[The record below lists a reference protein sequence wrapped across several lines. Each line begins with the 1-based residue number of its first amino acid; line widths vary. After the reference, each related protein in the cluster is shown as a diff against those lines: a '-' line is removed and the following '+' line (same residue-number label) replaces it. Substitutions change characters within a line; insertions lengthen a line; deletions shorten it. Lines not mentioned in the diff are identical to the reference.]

1 VQTVHVIGELNGLGA
16 SFLSIMENNL
26 NNPERWKKLKK
37 IKGSLVA
44 TERDSGVSITLF
56 FDKGNIQ
63 LQSGTISN
71 PSASLKSDFDTVA
84 AYSSGDLNPFMGVLK
99 GKISVRGNVFK
110 LLKMVEIVRSD

>member
-1 VQTVHVIGELNGLGA
+1 MQTIHVNGELNGLGA
-16 SFLSIMENNL
+16 FLLPIMENNL
-26 NNPERWKKLKK
+26 NNPERWEKLKK
-37 IKGSLVA
+37 IEGSIVA
-44 TERDSGVSITLF
+44 TERNAGVSITII
-56 FDKGNIQ
+56 FDNGNIQ